1 MFQKKEN
8 CYISVKCHE
17 MLYPFFGQKSLP
29 IRGVIFAYADIG
41 HCTHFDFFLQILQW
55 FSKFSTDSIFT
66 LCVDLQL
73 CTNDFALSPPSI
85 SSVLPTDCVEI
96 DSALS
101 GTTFRLN
108 YSSYVRPPAFS
119 LTSCCW
125 GTQSTP
131 LKTSTEIFSF
141 RLMFW

>member
-1 MFQKKEN
+1 
-8 CYISVKCHE
+8 
-17 MLYPFFGQKSLP
+17 MLHLGKVSRDVIPFFWSKKSAYSRRNFCL
-29 IRGVIFAYADIG
+29 RGYRTLYSVHTLISYCKFYNG
-41 HCTHFDFFLQILQW
+41 FRNFLQTAYL
-55 FSKFSTDSIFT
+55 
-66 LCVDLQL
+66 LCVLTYSSVV